1 MVSIYN
7 NLFHYPFYYIFLYDA
22 NVWQRS
28 AYSVGLLFVSNIFN
42 YLQSNNI
49 LWAVYLNTTIYFLMY
64 NFYMFVLIYF
74 KIEKFTIR
82 INEIAILIVKL
93 IFIIIY

>member
-1 MVSIYN
+1 
-7 NLFHYPFYYIFLYDA
+7 
-22 NVWQRS
+22 
-28 AYSVGLLFVSNIFN
+28 
-42 YLQSNNI
+42 
-49 LWAVYLNTTIYFLMY
+49 MY